1 MANSVDIEV
10 LLHGLGAIG
19 SFYAFILQKNANVRL
34 SVTARSNYDA
44 VKSKGLLMK
53 SENHGEHLFHPS
65 AVLRN
70 PAEAGHP
77 FDFIVCANKATDL
90 DFTAD
95 QLAPVVDEER
105 TTIVLMQNGVGIED
119 PFRQRFPKCT
129 ILSGVVWV
137 GGIQE
142 SPGVIRQHLAEGT
155 EIGLFPNPNTP
166 STKQRQSL
174 DLFTSLLTGGGTPV
188 DVRDSIQTSRWK
200 KVIWNAAWN
209 SLNSLTQVPTHTWLE
224 SSSFAM
230 ETTRRLM
237 HEAIKVAKANGI
249 PDVEESLVEE
259 LITKMQGLK
268 PPVWTSMYGDVKA
281 GRAMEVEVIL
291 GTIVKKGKEKGVAVP
306 TLETVYSLL
315 LAIDQR
321 MAKEREQK

>member
-1 MANSVDIEV
+1 MASSGKIEV

-19 SFYAFILQKNANVRL
+19 SFYAFILQKNTNVRL
-34 SVTARSNYDA
+34 SVSARSNYDA

-53 SENHGEHLFHPS
+53 SDNHGEHLFHPA
-65 AVLRN
+65 AVLRD
-70 PAEAGHP
+70 PGEAHHP
-77 FDFIVCANKATDL
+77 FDFIVCASKATDL
-90 DFTAD
+90 NFTAD

-105 TTIVLMQNGVGIED
+105 TTIVLMQNGVGNED
-119 PFRQRFPKCT
+119 PFRRRFPRCT

-142 SPGVIRQHLAEGT
+142 SPGVVRQNVAEGT
-155 EIGLFPNPNTP
+155 EIGLYPNPNTP
-166 STKQRQSL
+166 STKQQHSL
-174 DLFTSLLTGGGTPV
+174 ELFTSLLMGGGTPV
-188 DVRDSIQTSRWK
+188 DVRDSIQTSRWR

-209 SLNSLTQVPTHTWLE
+209 SLNSLTQVATHTWLE
-224 SSSFAM
+224 SSSYAM

-237 HEAIKVAKANGI
+237 HEAVQVAKANGI
-249 PDVEESLVEE
+249 PNVEESLVEE
-259 LITKMQGLK
+259 LITRMQGLK

-291 GTIVKKGKEKGVAVP
+291 GTIVKKGRDKGVAVP
-306 TLETVYSLL
+306 TLETLYSLL

-321 MAKEREQK
+321 MAKERG